1 MQNQEANEK
10 EMIKKKKTEDKTNVK
25 DSFVLFYIAS

>member
-10 EMIKKKKTEDKTNVK
+10 EMIKKKKEDKTNVK

>member
-10 EMIKKKKTEDKTNVK
+10 EMIKKKTEDKNNVK
-25 DSFVLFYIAS
+25 EYFVLFYIAS

>member
-10 EMIKKKKTEDKTNVK
+10 EMIKKKTEDKTNVK
-25 DSFVLFYIAS
+25 ESFVLFYIAS